1 MESKNIKIQATNKP
15 QVSKWKEK
23 AEWIVKNKHWIKEA
37 AIISVRIQEALKD
50 EKITQKALAERLSVA
65 PQWINRVIKGK
76 ENLTLSSI
84 KKIESALNIRLIHIA
99 DGKRNNV
106 TEVTLRKKNNTT
118 IKTKIRDYSYK
129 NSKKICFDDQIEQIP
144 TESIIIDIYKR
155 A

>member
-15 QVSKWKEK
+15 QGSKWKEK